1 MRKQYEFDYCLLP
14 DNSPKGFKAVCLKI
28 EETLPVLPVLI
39 YDI

>member
-14 DNSPKGFKAVCLKI
+14 DNSPKGFKAAYLKT
-28 EETLPVLPVLI
+28 EEKTTDLPVLI